1 VKRLVISS
9 SIAAL
14 VAGGAG
20 FAFAGQ
26 PGPNG
31 HNDYG
36 LCQAYFAGSA
46 NGQAHKHQAG
56 PFQALEATA
65 DQTVGNKDGT
75 GTADEVAQYC
85 DSVTPG
91 GK

>member
-1 VKRLVISS
+1 MKRLVISS
-9 SIAAL
+9 TITAL

-20 FAFAGQ
+20 LAFAA

-36 LCQAYFAGSA
+36 LCQAYSAGSA
-46 NGQAHKHQAG
+46 TGQANKHNAP
-56 PFQALEATA
+56 PFVALEDAANAAYPNASSTA
-65 DQTVGNKDGT
+65 DAVS
-75 GTADEVAQYC
+75 QYC
-85 DSVTPG
+85 SSVTPG

>member
-1 VKRLVISS
+1 VKRLVISTS
-9 SIAAL
+9 VAAL
-14 VAGGAG
+14 IAGGAG

-36 LCQAYFAGSA
+36 LCKAYSAGSA
-46 NGQAHKHQAG
+46 NGQAHKHQAP
-56 PFQALEATA
+56 PFAALEDAANAAYPNADSTA
-65 DQTVGNKDGT
+65 D
-75 GTADEVAQYC
+75 AVAQYC
-85 DSVTPG
+85 STVTPG

>member
-1 VKRLVISS
+1 MKRLVISS
-9 SIAAL
+9 TVAIL

-20 FAFAGQ
+20 FAFAA

-36 LCQAYFAGSA
+36 LCQAYSSGSA
-46 NGQAHKHQAG
+46 NGQAHKHSAP
-56 PFQALEATA
+56 PFAALEDAANAAYPNASSTA
-65 DQTVGNKDGT
+65 D
-75 GTADEVAQYC
+75 AVAQYC
-85 DSVTPG
+85 NSVTPG

>member
-1 VKRLVISS
+1 MKRLVISS
-9 SIAAL
+9 TIAAL

-20 FAFAGQ
+20 LAFAA

-36 LCQAYFAGSA
+36 LCQAYFSGSST
-46 NGQAHKHQAG
+46 GQANKHSAP
-56 PFQALEATA
+56 PFAALEAAANAA
-65 DQTVGNKDGT
+65 DPSASSTQD
-75 GTADEVAQYC
+75 AVAQYC
-85 DSVTPG
+85 SSATPG

>member
-1 VKRLVISS
+1 MKRLVISS
-9 SIAAL
+9 TIAAL

-36 LCQAYFAGSA
+36 LCTAYCAGSA
-46 NGQAHKHQAG
+46 NGQAQKHSAP
-56 PFQALEATA
+56 PFAALEDAATA
-65 DQTVGNKDGT
+65 AYPNASSTQD
-75 GTADEVAQYC
+75 AVAQYC
-85 DSVTPG
+85 QNVTPG